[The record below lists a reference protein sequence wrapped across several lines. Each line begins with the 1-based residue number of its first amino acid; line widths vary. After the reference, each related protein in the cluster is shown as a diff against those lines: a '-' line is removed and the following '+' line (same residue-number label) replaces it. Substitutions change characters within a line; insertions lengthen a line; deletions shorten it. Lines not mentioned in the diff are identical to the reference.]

1 MKYISLA
8 THNNELII
16 ITGMDAFT
24 AHFCYSKKQRQGKI
38 DIPAPAIENTDAV
51 EIPVPQLEIEET
63 GIADGDDF

>member
-38 DIPAPAIENTDAV
+38 DIPAPAIINTDDS
-51 EIPVPQLEIEET
+51 EIPVPRLEIEEVE
-63 GIADGDDF
+63 IADEDDL